1 MTMNSFERRNKII
14 QLVNEQGT
22 VLVQDLAGVFAASE
36 ATIRADLRFLEQK
49 GVVTRFHGG
58 AAKIM
63 SGNSETETQ
72 EVGFKERFQL
82 ASAPKN
88 RIAQAAVKMIHEGM
102 TVILDSGST
111 TMLIAE
117 GLMTAK
123 NITVITNSL
132 PAAFALSENKDITLV
147 VCGGTVRH
155 KTRSMH
161 GSIAERS
168 LQDINADLMFV
179 GADGIDA
186 VNGIT
191 TFNEGYS
198 ISGAMVTA
206 ANKVIAVLDSS
217 KFNRRGFNQVLPIEK
232 IDIIITDDAVSD
244 VDKTGIAED
253 TGKINYGVVL
263 FCMPDKVF
271 TPHPALRI
279 LPGSRENSLINAIMD
294 NLVVIDNATPPE
306 VFQYGSFAHS
316 TVRHQD

>member
-191 TFNEGYS
+191 TFNEG
-198 ISGAMVTA
+198 GAMVTA

-232 IDIIITDDAVSD
+232 IDIIITDDAVSE
-244 VDKTGIAED
+244 VDK
-253 TGKINYGVVL
+253 L
-263 FCMPDKVF
+263 
-271 TPHPALRI
+271 ALQKTRVK
-279 LPGSRENSLINAIMD
+279 LI
-294 NLVVIDNATPPE
+294 
-306 VFQYGSFAHS
+306 
-316 TVRHQD
+316 TV

>member
-132 PAAFALSENKDITLV
+132 PAAFVLSENKDITLV

-198 ISGAMVTA
+198 VSGAMVTA

-232 IDIIITDDAVSD
+232 IDIIITDDAVSE
-244 VDKTGIAED
+244 VDK
-253 TGKINYGVVL
+253 L
-263 FCMPDKVF
+263 
-271 TPHPALRI
+271 ALQKTRVK
-279 LPGSRENSLINAIMD
+279 LI
-294 NLVVIDNATPPE
+294 
-306 VFQYGSFAHS
+306 
-316 TVRHQD
+316 TV

>member
-1 MTMNSFERRNKII
+1 MNSFERRNKII

-132 PAAFALSENKDITLV
+132 PAAFVLSENKDITLV

-232 IDIIITDDAVSD
+232 IDIIITDDAVSE
-244 VDKTGIAED
+244 VDK
-253 TGKINYGVVL
+253 L
-263 FCMPDKVF
+263 
-271 TPHPALRI
+271 ALQKTRVK
-279 LPGSRENSLINAIMD
+279 LI
-294 NLVVIDNATPPE
+294 
-306 VFQYGSFAHS
+306 
-316 TVRHQD
+316 TV

>member
-232 IDIIITDDAVSD
+232 IDIIITDDAVSE
-244 VDKTGIAED
+244 VDKLALQKTRVKLITVEYCSVCRIRCLHRIRHKNTRTLLRLPYREA
-253 TGKINYGVVL
+253 VFL
-263 FCMPDKVF
+263 PF
-271 TPHPALRI
+271 TPRTIFI
-279 LPGSRENSLINAIMD
+279 L
-294 NLVVIDNATPPE
+294 
-306 VFQYGSFAHS
+306 SFL
-316 TVRHQD
+316 

>member
-72 EVGFKERFQL
+72 EVGFARTLQKIREKE
-82 ASAPKN
+82 
-88 RIAQAAVKMIHEGM
+88 
-102 TVILDSGST
+102 
-111 TMLIAE
+111 
-117 GLMTAK
+117 

-232 IDIIITDDAVSD
+232 IDIIITDDAVSE
-244 VDKTGIAED
+244 VDK
-253 TGKINYGVVL
+253 L
-263 FCMPDKVF
+263 
-271 TPHPALRI
+271 ALQKTRVK
-279 LPGSRENSLINAIMD
+279 LI
-294 NLVVIDNATPPE
+294 
-306 VFQYGSFAHS
+306 
-316 TVRHQD
+316 TV

>member
-232 IDIIITDDAVSD
+232 I
-244 VDKTGIAED
+244 
-253 TGKINYGVVL
+253 NYGVVL

-279 LPGSRENSLINAIMD
+279 LPGSRENSLINATVD
-294 NLVVIDNATPPE
+294 NLVVIDNATLPE
-306 VFQYGSFAHS
+306 VFQYENFAHS

>member
-1 MTMNSFERRNKII
+1 
-14 QLVNEQGT
+14 
-22 VLVQDLAGVFAASE
+22 
-36 ATIRADLRFLEQK
+36 
-49 GVVTRFHGG
+49 
-58 AAKIM
+58 
-63 SGNSETETQ
+63 
-72 EVGFKERFQL
+72 
-82 ASAPKN
+82 
-88 RIAQAAVKMIHEGM
+88 MIHEGM

-232 IDIIITDDAVSD
+232 IDIIITDDAVSE
-244 VDKTGIAED
+244 VDKLALQKTRV
-253 TGKINYGVVL
+253 KINYGVVL

-271 TPHPALRI
+271 TPHPAFRI

-306 VFQYGSFAHS
+306 VFQYESFVRS

>member
-1 MTMNSFERRNKII
+1 
-14 QLVNEQGT
+14 
-22 VLVQDLAGVFAASE
+22 
-36 ATIRADLRFLEQK
+36 
-49 GVVTRFHGG
+49 
-58 AAKIM
+58 M
-63 SGNSETETQ
+63 SGNSETGTRKS
-72 EVGFKERFQL
+72 GLR
-82 ASAPKN
+82 AISARQRAEKQNSAGGSQNDPRRDDRYSRQRKYHN
-88 RIAQAAVKMIHEGM
+88 AYRRRINDRQ
-102 TVILDSGST
+102 
-111 TMLIAE
+111 
-117 GLMTAK
+117 

-198 ISGAMVTA
+198 VSGAMVTA

-232 IDIIITDDAVSD
+232 IDIIITDDAVSE
-244 VDKTGIAED
+244 VDK
-253 TGKINYGVVL
+253 L
-263 FCMPDKVF
+263 
-271 TPHPALRI
+271 ALQKTRVK
-279 LPGSRENSLINAIMD
+279 LI
-294 NLVVIDNATPPE
+294 
-306 VFQYGSFAHS
+306 
-316 TVRHQD
+316 TV